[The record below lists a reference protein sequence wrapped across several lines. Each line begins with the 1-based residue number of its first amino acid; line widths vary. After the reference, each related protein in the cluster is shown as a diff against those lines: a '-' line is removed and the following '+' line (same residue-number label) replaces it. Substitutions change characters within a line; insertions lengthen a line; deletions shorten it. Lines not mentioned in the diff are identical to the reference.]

1 MITKQNGI
9 YTLTLSLLLFSLQIN
24 AATDYQTYETVC
36 GEPTDMFSF
45 VDRGGIAINPCVVPP
60 KNILVGVGYQYQQ
73 LIGGGI
79 QNNFPSSV
87 IEVGLPD
94 YFEVDLTLP
103 SYINQTIAPRIGYTA
118 TQLDLKRILWFNSKW
133 ITSVNGTVIFPS
145 GSSSFGSKGPGG
157 GVTAILA
164 YNIND
169 QINLTG
175 TLEYLSI
182 SEPINS
188 GGQSFTSVNPD
199 LLLSWTKNKIS
210 LFIEVYGQS
219 KTAPDEGSGYNADA
233 GILYLIKK
241 NIVIDLEID
250 QRISGLLDGVERY
263 YGGGITIQFN

>member
-9 YTLTLSLLLFSLQIN
+9 YTLIITLLFLSFQIK
-24 AATDYQTYETVC
+24 AATDYQIYEAVC

-60 KNILVGVGYQYQQ
+60 RNVLLGLGYQYQQ

-87 IEVGLPD
+87 IEVGFPD

-103 SYINQTIAPRIGYTA
+103 SYINQTVAPRIGYSA
-118 TQLDLKRILWFNSKW
+118 TQLDFKRILWFNSKW
-133 ITSVNGTVIFPS
+133 IASVNGTVIFPS
-145 GSSSFGSKGPGG
+145 GSSSFGSKGSGG
-157 GVTAILA
+157 GVTGILA

-169 QINLTG
+169 QLNLTG
-175 TLEYLSI
+175 TLEYISI

-188 GGQSFTSVNPD
+188 GGQSYTSVNPD

-210 LFIEVYGQS
+210 LFAEVYGQS
-219 KTAPDEGSGYNADA
+219 KTAPDERSGYNADA

>member
-1 MITKQNGI
+1 M
-9 YTLTLSLLLFSLQIN
+9 
-24 AATDYQTYETVC
+24 
-36 GEPTDMFSF
+36 
-45 VDRGGIAINPCVVPP
+45 
-60 KNILVGVGYQYQQ
+60 
-73 LIGGGI
+73 
-79 QNNFPSSV
+79 
-87 IEVGLPD
+87 
-94 YFEVDLTLP
+94 
-103 SYINQTIAPRIGYTA
+103 
-118 TQLDLKRILWFNSKW
+118 
-133 ITSVNGTVIFPS
+133 
-145 GSSSFGSKGPGG
+145 
-157 GVTAILA
+157 
-164 YNIND
+164 
-169 QINLTG
+169 TG